1 MRLNKMKEIQGIHIY
16 KYFNNLLG
24 QEVTNIIV
32 GGIGSEVGTKIAK
45 YKDNE
50 KYQLN
55 VNTTPKTGFLDLNKD
70 FDSIEEA
77 KEYYLTNLVYY
88 FEIMNKI
95 MKEYEN
101 EVKETKRMKVW
112 ILKKDLDF
120 LKESQD
126 EGRTRQ
132 VEISTFRQYDNNS
145 EIEIEVKE

>member
-1 MRLNKMKEIQGIHIY
+1 MKEIQGIHIY

-32 GGIGSEVGTKIAK
+32 GGIGGEVGTKIAK

-101 EVKETKRMKVW
+101 EVKE
-112 ILKKDLDF
+112 
-120 LKESQD
+120 
-126 EGRTRQ
+126 
-132 VEISTFRQYDNNS
+132 
-145 EIEIEVKE
+145 